1 MGRQSRTNGTARSEG
16 RGSSRRW
23 ESLYSLGRNSVRNRR
38 SFEDVQQDILDR
50 TPLALQPV
58 GGITSARIASINRG
72 NHWNAQDDARTTKY
86 VSSHQLSTSFSSTLL
101 PTLPYQSILA
111 ASHLSSLL
119 LIIQAPKGQKE
130 SWYVTPYPTFSSIAE
145 RIWQTSS
152 TTSTATPSKLSFER
166 RVEDVKLSKS
176 DLNTVVMDYLISE
189 GYPSAAQK
197 FASEAN
203 IHPTSGVNSIQERIE
218 VREAIHSG
226 DIQNAI
232 ERINEL
238 NPLLL
243 ERDHSLHFALLRC
256 QLVEMIRKC
265 PLHSD
270 DPEPAIN
277 FAEKELAPRAPTN
290 PQFLHELECTMTL
303 LIYEHDK
310 LPSDLAT
317 MLEPAFRKDLAQ
329 RVNEALLKEQG
340 ERTKAKL
347 FDLVRLRAWSEHK
360 AREAK
365 KDIPEHLSLGLERMP
380 TGRGKEPMHSNGE
393 GEAMVA

>member
-1 MGRQSRTNGTARSEG
+1 MSNFQNHG
-16 RGSSRRW
+16 
-23 ESLYSLGRNSVRNRR
+23 
-38 SFEDVQQDILDR
+38 LDR
-50 TPLALQPV
+50 
-58 GGITSARIASINRG
+58 
-72 NHWNAQDDARTTKY
+72 
-86 VSSHQLSTSFSSTLL
+86 
-101 PTLPYQSILA
+101 
-111 ASHLSSLL
+111 
-119 LIIQAPKGQKE
+119 
-130 SWYVTPYPTFSSIAE
+130 
-145 RIWQTSS
+145 
-152 TTSTATPSKLSFER
+152 
-166 RVEDVKLSKS
+166 

-270 DPEPAIN
+270 DPKPAIN

-365 KDIPEHLSLGLERMP
+365 KDIPEHLSLGLERML